1 MKNHIVLTYKKN
13 NLQVHEETVTMSLHA
28 TEKTLMTIKRE
39 GCRSTIYVPNMEGQL
54 WDSVD
59 VKQVDELGVVEFEK
73 KNWITAGNYITDS
86 IKDKVTVEDL
96 QNYVAD
102 FKRVNCYEDESVEK
116 RINHLFKQTD
126 RLADAIAQENKEQ
139 ISKDLYYAMWN
150 LMDIANKLGIDVN
163 EECKKRM
170 EEKYE

>member
-1 MKNHIVLTYKKN
+1 MRNHIILTYKKHN
-13 NLQVHEETVTMSLHA
+13 TQVHEETVNMSIHA
-28 TEKTLMTIKRE
+28 TESMLKTIKRE
-39 GCRSTIYVPNMEGQL
+39 GCKGTIYLANIKGQL

-59 VKQVDELGVVEFEK
+59 VKQVNEYGAVIFEES
-73 KNWITAGNYITDS
+73 NWVTASNYITDS

-102 FKRVNCYEDESVEK
+102 FKRVNCYEDETVEK
-116 RINHLFKQTD
+116 RVNHLFKQTD

-139 ISKDLYYAMWN
+139 VSKDLYYAMWN

-163 EECKKRM
+163 EVCKKRM